1 MSNKHKREITQS
13 ETEEFRAV
21 YLKYH
26 KLVLKVAYNHIG
38 DFYIAQ
44 DICQEVFFRLY
55 LYFDSMA
62 KEKMKAWLV
71 VVAANLAKDL
81 KKKGGRYAESVGLPE
96 MEELEKLSDTGNNIE
111 EFLERSDAQLFCTEA
126 LTTLRE
132 KNKIWYEILI
142 LVECMEVPRK
152 RIAKVH
158 GVKLATVDGYLRRAK
173 KWLRKH
179 YGEAY
184 RELYK

>member
-71 VVAANLAKDL
+71 VVAA
-81 KKKGGRYAESVGLPE
+81 
-96 MEELEKLSDTGNNIE
+96 DTGNNIE